1 MSFDFLPPQ
10 AYTKETLL
18 KAYNWLQNQSDQ
30 VKELATT
37 PDQLVSLYLKST
49 RLGQD
54 SLQRYT
60 SMTPNQTTTAQTE
73 DRPSLQ
79 SFKSELKNLA
89 GMMDG
94 LEKPPVV
101 QQQPIQQTQA
111 AAPVTNTYVSA
122 PAPRTNTALQYDE
135 MTQNLIQE
143 VKNELNLSSD
153 VEALRMLVK
162 IGYQKVRSLYK

>member
-37 PDQLVSLYLKST
+37 PDQLVSLYLKSA

-60 SMTPNQTTTAQTE
+60 TPTQTE

-94 LEKPPVV
+94 LEKPPVIQQHPV
-101 QQQPIQQTQA
+101 QQPQV

-122 PAPRTNTALQYDE
+122 PAPRASAAFQYDE